1 MNEFETRQ
9 FEVRLLQALRPVAA
23 PQGFADR
30 LMAKVEA
37 APRRKV
43 LVMSPRTSTWVS
55 GAIAAV
61 LALGIF
67 TGERVHQ
74 QHERQLA
81 TQQFETA
88 TRIEDQA
95 LAHAREQLERAGVP
109 LD

>member
-1 MNEFETRQ
+1 MNDFETKQ
-9 FEVRLLQALRPVAA
+9 FEVRLNEALRRVDSPE
-23 PQGFADR
+23 GFADR
-30 LMAKVEA
+30 VMARVEA
-37 APRRKV
+37 APRRK
-43 LVMSPRTSTWVS
+43 LFVMSPRTSTWVT

-67 TGERVHQ
+67 TGQRVHLY
-74 QHERQLA
+74 HERQLA

-95 LAHAREQLERAGVP
+95 LAHARQQLERAGVP